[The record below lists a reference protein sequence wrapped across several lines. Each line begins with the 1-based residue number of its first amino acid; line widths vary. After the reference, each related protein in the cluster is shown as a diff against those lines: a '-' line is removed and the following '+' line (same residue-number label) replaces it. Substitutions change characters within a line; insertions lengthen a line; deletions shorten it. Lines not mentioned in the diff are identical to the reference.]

1 MLELK
6 IILLGAGALALIIIV
21 WAIILY
27 LSGPNIEEP
36 DGKARI
42 TGSCGDTMEI
52 YLKFKDGKVVDSS
65 CWTDGCTYSYNCVV
79 AAAEMAKGKSP
90 EEILQIDAQKIQD
103 YIGGLPKDHMHCA
116 KLAEETLQAALE
128 DYMKKLVQMQ
138 KKTKR
143 KSKS

>member
-6 IILLGAGALALIIIV
+6 VILSGAIILTSVVVL
-21 WAIILY
+21 WAIIHY
-27 LSGPNIEEP
+27 FSGPEIKEP

-52 YLKFKDGKVVDSS
+52 YLKFKNGRVIDSS

-79 AAAEMAKGKSP
+79 AAAQMAKGKTP
-90 EEILQIDAQKIQD
+90 EEILEIDAQKIQD
-103 YIGGLPKDHMHCA
+103 YIGGLPKDHFHCA

-128 DYMKKLVQMQ
+128 DYMKKLVQSQ
-138 KKTKR
+138 KEKERFTD
-143 KSKS
+143 